1 MSGPEPPDVRVGP
14 FVRRWIDTIAYALVV
29 ATLSIVGA
37 LVVSVATGGELARA
51 NVFLFII
58 GWGLL
63 AYATF
68 LMWPSSPADLEEQD
82 ISGQS
87 VATSTRVQSV
97 SRSLPPVRWIN
108 LPSPQ
113 QRMAPRHQLFVAALV
128 VLILSFLA
136 ESWLG
141 IG

>member
-1 MSGPEPPDVRVGP
+1 MSGPEPPDARVGL
-14 FVRRWIDTIAYALVV
+14 FVRRWIDTIGYALVV
-29 ATLSIVGA
+29 ATLSIVAA

-68 LMWPSSPADLEEQD
+68 LMWPSSPDDLEEHGMSSQP
-82 ISGQS
+82 
-87 VATSTRVQSV
+87 VATSTRLQSV
-97 SRSLPPVRWIN
+97 SRSLPPVRWVD
-108 LPSPQ
+108 LPSPH
-113 QRMAPRHQLFVAALV
+113 QRMAPRRQLFVAAIL